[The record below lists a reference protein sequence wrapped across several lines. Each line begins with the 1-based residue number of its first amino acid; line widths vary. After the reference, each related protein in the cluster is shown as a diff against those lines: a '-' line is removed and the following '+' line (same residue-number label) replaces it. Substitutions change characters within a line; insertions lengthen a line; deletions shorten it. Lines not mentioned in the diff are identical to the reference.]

1 MSMRLD
7 EYDDKLTRLNDALE
21 RKRDSD
27 SDSDL
32 IVSPEVKLGVE
43 KVRRWEERAATRLAE
58 SRGRSEEAMRQAET
72 LRRSAA
78 SLPED
83 DDSDAE
89 SGTLAGRLRDR
100 RESLRETIARVSAL
114 DERVGEDLVSLRATI
129 LRVMRTIVEED
140 RDAYIGGVFGG
151 ASREGRR
158 RVPRGERHRG
168 EASGARKDGTH
179 RRVRERRR

>member
-27 SDSDL
+27 SHSDL

-58 SRGRSEEAMRQAET
+58 SRGRSEEAMRQAERPPK
-72 LRRSAA
+72 RRVPSGGRRFGRRIG
-78 SLPED
+78 
-83 DDSDAE
+83 DAR
-89 SGTLAGRLRDR
+89 GRLRDR

-140 RDAYIGGVFGG
+140 RDATSAAFGG